1 MLSLLKIDDLT
12 ITYPRAN
19 GEKYIAANCVN
30 MSAEDGE
37 ITVLMGNSG
46 CGKTSVLKTIAGLIP
61 MESGTIML
69 NGIEISKLET
79 KERNIA
85 MVSQHIALYPSM
97 TVFDNIAMPLRAMR
111 TPAAEI
117 ERRVKDTAK
126 LLEIDWLLTR
136 KPGQLSGGQ
145 QQRVA
150 IGRAIVKRPELYLF
164 DEPFSGLD
172 SELREKMQDELMS
185 LRNILDAPI
194 VFVTHDR
201 REAMILADKLI
212 VMIDGTIRQQGK
224 PMDVYHNPVDA
235 DVRALICEE

>member
-1 MLSLLKIDDLT
+1 MLKVDDLT

-172 SELREKMQDELMS
+172 SDLREKMQDELMS